1 MAVIKPFKA
10 LRPAKDKVSLVSS
23 LPYDVISNDEVK
35 KEISN
40 NPYTFLQVEKSMVTD
55 ANITNPYLEA
65 AENLKRMEK
74 DGILIED
81 KTPCMYIYRLSSKG
95 HEQTGLAAC
104 VTVSDYENG
113 IIKKHELTISEKQ
126 LDRENQIKACMAH
139 TSPIFITYPQ
149 MNEID
154 KKIDEIT
161 KSQPEYEF
169 ISNDGVKHTFWVINN
184 KETIDQLSD
193 MFLNVSSLYIADGHH
208 RNAAAVNVA
217 KQFKNN
223 TGAQVYPCV
232 LFPDNQLNILSY
244 NRAVSDINGLSSDE
258 FIEKVSQHFY
268 IMPYNGQ
275 GPFAPFMP
283 HQFGMY
289 FEQKW
294 YLLTAQ
300 EDAIADDPVGRLD
313 VSILQNRLLGPI
325 LGIQDPRTDKRID
338 FVGGIRGLGE
348 LEKRVILS
356 EGKIAFSL
364 YPTSMEELMNVADQ
378 GLIMPPK
385 STWFEPKLRSG
396 LFIHVLSDH

>member
-104 VTVSDYENG
+104 VTVCDYENG

-283 HQFGMY
+283 HQFGML
-289 FEQKW
+289 FDGKW
-294 YLLTAQ
+294 YMLTASD
-300 EDAIADDPVGRLD
+300 EIIPEHGVNSLD
-313 VSILQNRLLGPI
+313 VAILQNNILKPI
-325 LGIQDPRTDKRID
+325 LGIDNPRNNKRLI
-338 FVGGIRGLGE
+338 FSGGFESLSE
-348 LEKRVILS
+348 LEKLS
-356 EGKIAFSL
+356 VLGSAKVAFSL
-364 YPTSMEELMNVADQ
+364 FPTSINDVMSLADNNE
-378 GLIMPPK
+378 IMPPK

-396 LFIHVLSDH
+396 FLTHKF